1 MKTTMKG
8 AQMSVQ
14 VRRPGFAGAAVI
26 DSISPGGALAGVEQ
40 VQKAAK
46 QQDRLDFSEKTSSL
60 VNALPN
66 TNYPLGK
73 FRYEHTDDHIRIY
86 AFIPGDRL
94 G

>member
-60 VNALPN
+60 VND
-66 TNYPLGK
+66 Y
-73 FRYEHTDDHIRIY
+73 R
-86 AFIPGDRL
+86 RL
-94 G
+94 IAGNH